1 MSLARVLTGILTRS
15 LEGGGP
21 SPAANLMLKQVLLFL
36 LSPSGLESGAK
47 DVQVF
52 ALSTLLQII
61 KTAQETQ
68 LRDFVVD
75 LLGRLIILLSSLERQ
90 EVNYLHMN
98 ADKYGITTQQLDD
111 ARLSGVTS
119 SPMMEA
125 IERCLDILNEE
136 TMRAF
141 KDLFENIAKSAI
153 GLPSKVGAARVSVS
167 LATRHN
173 FLFRPHADHFLKVL
187 QKQVNDRNDTIS
199 TSFAS
204 ACGYVARIASDS
216 EILRLF
222 ENCKR
227 MYVDSDNDRHRVVAG
242 EVVLA
247 VAKYATDRFSALA
260 VDIVPFVF
268 IAKHDSDQRA
278 KDLFQDAWNESV
290 GGSRAVSLYLS
301 EICSMTLPYLDS
313 PRWSIKHTSAR
324 AISDIVDSL
333 EGEMSVEQITKIW
346 PSLDKALDG
355 KTWDGKEAVLQALVK
370 AAKKIAS
377 LKSIPKIKDRMQ
389 VQSEASLVKL
399 LS

>member
-1 MSLARVLTGILTRS
+1 
-15 LEGGGP
+15 
-21 SPAANLMLKQVLLFL
+21 MLKQVLPFL

-52 ALSTLLQII
+52 ALSTLLKII

-68 LRDFVVD
+68 LRGFVVD

-90 EVNYLHMN
+90 EINYLHMN
-98 ADKYGITTQQLDD
+98 ADKYGITTQQIDD

-136 TMRAF
+136 TMKNF
-141 KDLFENIAKSAI
+141 KDAFENIVKSAI

-173 FLFRPHADHFLKVL
+173 YLFRPHADYFLRIL

-204 ACGYVARIASDS
+204 ACGYVARTSSDS

-227 MYVDSDNDRHRVVAG
+227 MYIDSDSDRHRVVVG
-242 EVVLA
+242 EIVLA

-268 IAKHDSDQRA
+268 IAKHDSDQRT
-278 KDLFQDAWNESV
+278 KDLFGEAWNESV

-301 EICSMTLPYLDS
+301 EICSLTLPYLDS
-313 PRWSIKHTSAR
+313 PRWSVKHTSAR
-324 AISDIVDSL
+324 AISDAVDSL
-333 EGEMSVEQITKIW
+333 DGDITFEQISTLW

-355 KTWDGKEAVLQALVK
+355 KTWDGKEIVLQALVK
-370 AAKKIAS
+370 AAKKTAN
-377 LKSIPKIKDRMQ
+377 LKSIPDIKDRMQ
-389 VQSEASLVKL
+389 VQTEAHWS
-399 LS
+399 SYSAE